1 MKDNKQ
7 IKKEDIIK
15 ILAELNDEVHYK
27 YKARLEGIFGTLRE
41 VKRTAFV
48 RGEEKDKSDVDVLV
62 SFEENANLLDLVG
75 LSLFLEEKLHRPVD
89 VVPSD
94 SIRREIKDRVLREA
108 IYLWETPNSI

>member
-15 ILAELNDEVHYK
+15 ILAELNDEVQHK
-27 YKARLEGIFGTLRE
+27 YKARLEGIFGS
-41 VKRTAFV
+41 FV